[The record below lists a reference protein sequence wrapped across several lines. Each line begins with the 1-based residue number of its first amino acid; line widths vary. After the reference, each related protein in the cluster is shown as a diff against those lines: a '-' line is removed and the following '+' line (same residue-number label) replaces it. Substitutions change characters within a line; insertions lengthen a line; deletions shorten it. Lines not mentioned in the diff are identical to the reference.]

1 MSVTNR
7 FNNENFFD
15 QPECPQFLVSGKL
28 KIIIMIMAYLSLATG
43 NKRETVLKLEVMRC
57 TCPFIPTKS
66 KKDSHSVVGL
76 SFAFHELVTE
86 NVPNIQQKMNL

>member
-7 FNNENFFD
+7 FYNENFFD
-15 QPECPQFLVSGKL
+15 QPERPQFLSEKL

-43 NKRETVLKLEVMRC
+43 SKRETVLKLEVMRC

-86 NVPNIQQKMNL
+86 NVPNIQQKMTL

>member
-1 MSVTNR
+1 
-7 FNNENFFD
+7 
-15 QPECPQFLVSGKL
+15 
-28 KIIIMIMAYLSLATG
+28 MAYLSLATG
-43 NKRETVLKLEVMRC
+43 SKRETVLKLEVMRC

-86 NVPNIQQKMNL
+86 NVPNIQQKMNLWYKDNFNMPRPENEARQNLPADYL

>member
-28 KIIIMIMAYLSLATG
+28 KIIIVIMAYLSLATG

-66 KKDSHSVVGL
+66 KKDSHPVVGL